1 MAYSAIALTDE
12 FENGVIWTVDGFKLD
27 LWSRLSI
34 TEINKRRTEMSV
46 LDAKYQVLTFPN
58 LTIYDYK
65 SIESKLTVMASKGWR
80 IENIGAFLWKF
91 KRAEPS
97 NKKFFVV
104 FSDIPSGGKI
114 SPTEENQS
122 LGEICIRN
130 GWEREY
136 QWKQMQIFC
145 ADQQAILLE
154 NDEVIRL
161 ENIHQNMKKTFIS
174 NWTKVLLLMIIIA
187 FSNGIRYLGSS
198 LYINE
203 KAFWAFLI
211 GIQGAFV
218 AGSSLLGYMLWFKI
232 SRKRISEGSTCVSA
246 EWHRRILIVMIIGV
260 LVTAILSFIDMKI
273 QFDKWLTFYIIIG
286 IMAVLAVVSLITLLI
301 QLFK

>member
-114 SPTEENQS
+114 SPNILCRSASNT
-122 LGEICIRN
+122 IR
-130 GWEREY
+130 
-136 QWKQMQIFC
+136 K
-145 ADQQAILLE
+145 
-154 NDEVIRL
+154 
-161 ENIHQNMKKTFIS
+161 
-174 NWTKVLLLMIIIA
+174 
-187 FSNGIRYLGSS
+187 
-198 LYINE
+198 
-203 KAFWAFLI
+203 
-211 GIQGAFV
+211 
-218 AGSSLLGYMLWFKI
+218 
-232 SRKRISEGSTCVSA
+232 
-246 EWHRRILIVMIIGV
+246 
-260 LVTAILSFIDMKI
+260 
-273 QFDKWLTFYIIIG
+273 
-286 IMAVLAVVSLITLLI
+286 
-301 QLFK
+301 